1 MKRFARRAFVSLAL
15 GLLFVS
21 TPAFGQQVDLYDS
34 QGNYSYG
41 TIDRAGSIDLYDSQ
55 GNYSYGNVDRAGN
68 VDLYDS
74 QGNYSYGNVDRARG
88 R

>member
-21 TPAFGQQVDLYDS
+21 TPAFGQGVTLYDS
-34 QGNYSYG
+34 EGNYSYG
-41 TIDRAGSIDLYDSQ
+41 KVDRAGRIDLYDSE
-55 GNYSYGNVDRAGN
+55 GNYSYGK
-68 VDLYDS
+68 
-74 QGNYSYGNVDRARG
+74 VDRARG

>member
-21 TPAFGQQVDLYDS
+21 SSAFGQRIDLYDS

-41 TIDRAGSIDLYDSQ
+41 TVGRDGKVDLYDNQ
-55 GNYSYGNVDRAGN
+55 GNYSYGTVGRDGK
-68 VDLYDS
+68 VDLYDN
-74 QGNYSYGNVDRARG
+74 QGNYSYGTVDRARD

>member
-21 TPAFGQQVDLYDS
+21 TPAFGQGITLRDSEGNRSYGTVDRDGRVDLYDS

-41 TIDRAGSIDLYDSQ
+41 T
-55 GNYSYGNVDRAGN
+55 VDRDG
-68 VDLYDS
+68 
-74 QGNYSYGNVDRARG
+74 DR
-88 R
+88 